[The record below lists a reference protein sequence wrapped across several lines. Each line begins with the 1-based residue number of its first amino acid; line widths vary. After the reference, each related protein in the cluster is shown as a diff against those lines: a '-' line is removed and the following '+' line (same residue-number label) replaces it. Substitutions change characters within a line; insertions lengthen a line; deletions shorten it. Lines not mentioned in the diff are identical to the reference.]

1 MTNINIPTDGT
12 SRINVFEN
20 DELLYHVERKK
31 YLFTG
36 KNDFFINNEKVAT
49 IKTYIISLKIKFQR
63 FDKKISNC
71 IFIPFVSFCQ
81 IDKDKIIIIDNPLF
95 IIFPWY
101 YSLIFFNN
109 KLVAKVKIKSLLD
122 IEGVNLVMNFKTDDK
137 EIKFYSTMTYLMTC
151 LHTNI

>member
-71 IFIPFVSFCQ
+71 IWRHHQ
-81 IDKDKIIIIDNPLF
+81 
-95 IIFPWY
+95 
-101 YSLIFFNN
+101 
-109 KLVAKVKIKSLLD
+109 
-122 IEGVNLVMNFKTDDK
+122 
-137 EIKFYSTMTYLMTC
+137 
-151 LHTNI
+151 